1 MFTYFLLKKL
11 QESKGDVTL
20 GELGD
25 YLKENVKRSSIR
37 VNNKE
42 QNPQVNPSPQL
53 MAVWQTLKLRN
64 KK

>member
-42 QNPQVNPSPQL
+42 QNPQVNPSHQL